1 MLADNLYSKFQPD
14 AEKTEFIN
22 PSGEKKET
30 LNIALEL
37 KSSKTDL
44 MDPGQQI
51 VRWHKELAPGT
62 SH

>member
-1 MLADNLYSKFQPD
+1 MNNEMEEKAVWLPD

-51 VRWHKELAPGT
+51 VR
-62 SH
+62 

>member
-1 MLADNLYSKFQPD
+1 MPGMLADNLYSKFQPD

-51 VRWHKELAPGT
+51 VR
-62 SH
+62 